1 MFTDMVGYTSLM
13 QADEEQARTL
23 VQRQRNLLTPIVEK
37 HDGTILQYV
46 GDGTFCMFNSA
57 IEAVNAATEIQRS
70 LTSDKDINL
79 RIGIHIGDVVKDGD
93 EIYGDGVNVA
103 SRLEPLAPPGGVCIT
118 GEVASNVRNQAGITF
133 ESIGEQYLKNV
144 DHPLEVFALTGKG
157 LVVPELKDVQ
167 SSSAPS
173 ATAETTGQEAP
184 KSKSSLLSV
193 VGAVAAVALI
203 WFIFQLFYDSG
214 VTELTADENS
224 LAVLV
229 IDNLTYPDDSQ
240 KLAEMVKELL
250 ITDLSQ
256 SKTLRVVGSQRLYD
270 LAKKIGSTG
279 KTLINRDNA
288 SRIAKEARAQ
298 WMLTGR
304 LTLLG
309 DKIILTTQIENVKDG
324 KVLDAQRADGTEI
337 FDVIDKLSHEIR
349 SDLGVFAAK
358 EEVNEDVGEMT
369 TSSPEAYKLYVEGL
383 AAFRENNFAES
394 ELILSSAVEIDS
406 TFSQALLYL
415 AMSQGWTESPPY
427 LKARANLTKLKR
439 NSKGLNREET
449 YIVDALYGIV
459 FNDLELTLST
469 TGSLL
474 KESPDNKWGHYFRA
488 EALFHDGDGNFIE
501 VLEPLENVLYLDPEF
516 KMAYIHIFDVYDIEQ
531 FYGRGIVMANRYL
544 QKFPD
549 NYLGYYALGRF
560 YEGRNEST
568 LARRNYEKTIELNPE
583 HRDASFDYLDFLIS
597 ESDMVAAL
605 NLLRKMEK
613 NESYSNALPRVWGGY
628 ADVYTVA
635 EQYAKAYDAY
645 EKASGYAT
653 TNNQKGLTFRE
664 EAELDIQLGKVT
676 TGIRKMSTNVN
687 LIANKAWRFITLT
700 EIVATLII
708 HGEYELAL
716 SLTDSM
722 DSYMQSAERKIEQ
735 GFLKGLIYL
744 RSGKT
749 ESVIK
754 IAADIQNLILNEDR
768 KIRSK
773 HLLNI
778 LNAEIYAEGGDYQNA
793 IEEYKYIPDDSGL
806 LFKSEILR
814 KLKRYEE
821 ALETTKKMQKPER
834 FEYLFEFPLAYYHRG
849 LIYKDMGNAELAVKN
864 YEKLLKLWK
873 DGEKKLPIRLDAL
886 KRLSDLKKNM

>member
-1 MFTDMVGYTSLM
+1 MTEKTPKRKLVAIMFTDMVGYTSLM
-13 QADEEQARTL
+13 QEDEEQARTL

-118 GEVASNVRNQAGITF
+118 GEVASSVRNQAGITF

-157 LVVPELKDVQ
+157 LVVPETKDIQ

-173 ATAETTGQEAP
+173 PTAGTTGQEVP
-184 KSKSSLLSV
+184 KSKRSLFSA

-203 WFIFQLFYDSG
+203 WFIFQVFDDSG
-214 VTELTADENS
+214 VKELTADENS

-229 IDNLTYPDDSQ
+229 IENLTDPDDSQ

-270 LAKKIGSTG
+270 IAKKIGSTG

-369 TSSPEAYKLYVEGL
+369 TTSPEAYKLYVEGL
-383 AAFRENNFAES
+383 AAYRENNFGES
-394 ELILSSAVEIDS
+394 ELFLTRAVEIDS

-415 AMSQGWTESPPY
+415 AMSQGWTEPPPY
-427 LKARANLTKLKR
+427 PKA
-439 NSKGLNREET
+439 
-449 YIVDALYGIV
+449 
-459 FNDLELTLST
+459 
-469 TGSLL
+469 
-474 KESPDNKWGHYFRA
+474 
-488 EALFHDGDGNFIE
+488 
-501 VLEPLENVLYLDPEF
+501 
-516 KMAYIHIFDVYDIEQ
+516 
-531 FYGRGIVMANRYL
+531 
-544 QKFPD
+544 
-549 NYLGYYALGRF
+549 
-560 YEGRNEST
+560 
-568 LARRNYEKTIELNPE
+568 
-583 HRDASFDYLDFLIS
+583 
-597 ESDMVAAL
+597 
-605 NLLRKMEK
+605 
-613 NESYSNALPRVWGGY
+613 
-628 ADVYTVA
+628 
-635 EQYAKAYDAY
+635 
-645 EKASGYAT
+645 
-653 TNNQKGLTFRE
+653 
-664 EAELDIQLGKVT
+664 
-676 TGIRKMSTNVN
+676 
-687 LIANKAWRFITLT
+687 
-700 EIVATLII
+700 
-708 HGEYELAL
+708 
-716 SLTDSM
+716 
-722 DSYMQSAERKIEQ
+722 
-735 GFLKGLIYL
+735 
-744 RSGKT
+744 
-749 ESVIK
+749 
-754 IAADIQNLILNEDR
+754 
-768 KIRSK
+768 
-773 HLLNI
+773 
-778 LNAEIYAEGGDYQNA
+778 
-793 IEEYKYIPDDSGL
+793 
-806 LFKSEILR
+806 
-814 KLKRYEE
+814 
-821 ALETTKKMQKPER
+821 
-834 FEYLFEFPLAYYHRG
+834 
-849 LIYKDMGNAELAVKN
+849 
-864 YEKLLKLWK
+864 
-873 DGEKKLPIRLDAL
+873 
-886 KRLSDLKKNM
+886 